1 VSQDD
6 VAVLASALDARPDD
20 HGTVNSPTPLSLT
33 GVSQTEGLT
42 EIALEGS
49 GIIEGLNDKGFFS
62 FWAGPGQFTVRADVP
77 TNKVANLDVK
87 LELWSNTGGNWTQV
101 PIPSGRRTHVASD
114 LWAEFWHPVLS
125 GEVGEYRVAVKSNG
139 TYGDLGQY
147 QLKVTGEK
155 VNDFSGPQVEGSIA
169 HGPRK
174 QFPLIA
180 RFATLYSAESLTVE
194 FDRPILGNLA
204 QAISIAGPS
213 GPINVTAVQAV
224 GQSDP

>member
-1 VSQDD
+1 
-6 VAVLASALDARPDD
+6 
-20 HGTVNSPTPLSLT
+20 
-33 GVSQTEGLT
+33 
-42 EIALEGS
+42 
-49 GIIEGLNDKGFFS
+49 
-62 FWAGPGQFTVRADVP
+62 
-77 TNKVANLDVK
+77 
-87 LELWSNTGGNWTQV
+87 
-101 PIPSGRRTHVASD
+101 
-114 LWAEFWHPVLS
+114 
-125 GEVGEYRVAVKSNG
+125 VAVKSNG
-139 TYGDLGQY
+139 AYGDLGQY

-155 VNDFSGPQVEGSIA
+155 VNDVSGPQVEGTIA

-224 GQSDP
+224 GQSSPWVFEIIFPIQSTPGAYALEISPTIQSLHGGLLMNQDGDDVNGEPTQDAHTSSFFIRDSLYDYMEYEALGLERIREPLILPKWPIEPGDPIIDTVTY